1 MSLNSLGNILET
13 VKQESR
19 WQEQPLQRV
28 LQCWVEAVGAMVATH
43 TRPVSVQRQVL
54 WVATSSAV
62 WAQELAFRRQRILE
76 KLNAQLSQPL
86 LDIRFSSAQWQQ
98 LAKQDSLIGDRT
110 SSSSGLGRAHPSW
123 VGNDSAAKGDRQPRF
138 RHPQAAFRHWT
149 EVTQT
154 RSRHLPLCSQCHCHT
169 PVGEL
174 ERWGVCS
181 ICAAKQW

>member
-1 MSLNSLGNILET
+1 MSLNSLENILDT

-19 WQEQPLQRV
+19 WQEQPIQQV

-76 KLNAQLSQPL
+76 KLNTQLPQPL

-98 LAKQDSLIGDRT
+98 ASKQDSAIGDRT
-110 SSSSGLGRAHPSW
+110 ASVWGRDHPSW
-123 VGNDSAAKGDRQPRF
+123 VGNDSRTAKRDRQLRF

-154 RSRHLPLCSQCHCHT
+154 RSRHLPLCPQCHCHT